1 MSEEELYELEEF
13 IKSKM
18 QTIARKV
25 QGELPKGVG
34 FVVLATPF
42 NPNGEPTQLMYT
54 SNCNRND
61 VIKMM
66 MEWIIKTKGNYGN
79 DTGKY

>member
-1 MSEEELYELEEF
+1 MDINEL
-13 IKSKM
+13 IK
-18 QTIARKV
+18 RKIQIIGKKV
-25 QGELPKGVG
+25 NAELPKNCG

-42 NPNGEPTQLMYT
+42 NPDGKPSELMYV

-61 VIKMM
+61 IVKLMI
-66 MEWIIKTKGNYGN
+66 EWIIKTKGNFGN